1 MSSLPDT
8 LISPIEIR
16 ASLNGLLSFLFPPG
30 KIASTEFT
38 ASTRTAV
45 TPEFEL
51 FEHVGAERTN
61 VETFISQRFAAS
73 FGSRLEAFMPRL
85 FSVRNREGDICGAFG
100 LRSASHKLFLE
111 QYLDTPV
118 DRTIA
123 ACTGSQVERR
133 SIVEVGHF
141 SGKFPGV
148 VRAMIGLLTERLHHE
163 GFAWVVFTGTAK
175 LRNAFTRM
183 GLSPIDI
190 QAASIDRLPAEERAA
205 WGQYYEHA
213 PRVLIGNIQEGYR
226 AMQRQASPGR
236 LRSGSIS

>member
-1 MSSLPDT
+1 MSSLPNT
-8 LISPIEIR
+8 LMSPIEIR
-16 ASLNGLLSFLFPPG
+16 ASLHGLLSFLFPPG
-30 KIASTEFT
+30 KNASGEFS
-38 ASTRTAV
+38 ASTRTAAA
-45 TPEFEL
+45 PEFEL
-51 FEHVGAERTN
+51 FEHVGAERSD

-73 FGSRLEAFMPRL
+73 FGSRVEVFMPRL
-85 FSVRNREGDICGAFG
+85 FSLRNREGDICGAFG
-100 LRSASHKLFLE
+100 LRSANQKLFLE

-118 DRTIA
+118 NRTIA
-123 ACTGSQVERR
+123 ACTGRQVERR

-141 SGKFPGV
+141 SGRFPGV

-163 GFAWVVFTGTAK
+163 GFAWVVFTGTAN

-190 QAASIDRLPAEERAA
+190 QAAAVDRLPAEERAA

-226 AMQRQASPGR
+226 AMHRRASPG
-236 LRSGSIS
+236 LLHSGSTS

>member
-1 MSSLPDT
+1 MSSLPNT
-8 LISPIEIR
+8 LMSPIEIR
-16 ASLNGLLSFLFPPG
+16 ASLHGLLTFLFPPG
-30 KIASTEFT
+30 KFSSGEYC

-51 FEHVGAERTN
+51 FEHVGAGRAD
-61 VETFISQRFAAS
+61 VEKFISQRFAES
-73 FGSRLEAFMPRL
+73 FGSRVEAFMPRL
-85 FSVRNREGDICGAFG
+85 FSLRNREGDICGAFG
-100 LRSASHKLFLE
+100 LRSANQKLFLE

-118 DRTIA
+118 NRTITT
-123 ACTGSQVERR
+123 CTGSHVERR

-163 GFAWVVFTGTAK
+163 GFAWVVFTGTAN

-190 QAASIDRLPAEERAA
+190 QAATVDRLPVEERAA

-213 PRVLIGNIQEGYR
+213 PRVLIGNIQKGYR
-226 AMQRQASPGR
+226 AMHRQALPDR